1 MIELLQQFSCEYILF
16 PVTKKE
22 WFFVMKVQIKL
33 GKPSNINGVSCSL
46 ISSYL
51 DEFQFEEFWDIL
63 ILAHPKDNGDD
74 VVR

>member
-1 MIELLQQFSCEYILF
+1 
-16 PVTKKE
+16 
-22 WFFVMKVQIKL
+22 MKVQIKL

-74 VVR
+74 VVRWIA

>member
-1 MIELLQQFSCEYILF
+1 MQGQ
-16 PVTKKE
+16 
-22 WFFVMKVQIKL
+22 MKLWKL
-33 GKPSNINGVSCSL
+33 SNINEVSCSL

-74 VVR
+74 VIRWIA